1 METDKWQLQFK
12 KGVIELMI
20 MLLIKEKPYYGYEL
34 TAALK
39 DTIYLGLSD
48 GAVYPILKRLEKSG
62 WTYSYWDTPEDG
74 PRRKYYQLTEIGA
87 TALENRLEVFMY
99 SVDMIQS
106 IKGGD

>member
-20 MLLIKEKPYYGYEL
+20 MLLIKEKAYYGYEL

-39 DTIYLGLSD
+39 DTTYLGLSD
-48 GAVYPILKRLEKSG
+48 GAIYPILKRLEKNG

-74 PRRKYYQLTEIGA
+74 PRRKYYQLTEKGA
-87 TALENRLEVFMY
+87 TALEKRLEVFMY
-99 SVDMIQS
+99 SADMIQS